1 MTNFCFLFSSIFTI
15 AYLFLFTFSNQMVI
29 CFALVWFQS
38 LSRLYLEDNRRATL
52 QAGFSV
58 ASDHRTSLVTWTQ
71 SRRVR
76 LNPQRS
82 VPTTHRESSLAV
94 WWSNRTG
101 RCLLEAL
108 GRLREARMGRT
119 WEKRVLVMSGPAAP
133 TTYLHAIPET
143 GHRAVLQ
150 ITHAALIYPSY

>member
-1 MTNFCFLFSSIFTI
+1 MDTEPK
-15 AYLFLFTFSNQMVI
+15 
-29 CFALVWFQS
+29 S
-38 LSRLYLEDNRRATL
+38 L
-52 QAGFSV
+52 
-58 ASDHRTSLVTWTQ
+58 TQ
-71 SRRVR
+71 SPAKRAHH
-76 LNPQRS
+76 P
-82 VPTTHRESSLAV
+82 PGESSLAV

-150 ITHAALIYPSY
+150 ITHAALIHPSY